1 MVYAMLDKAT
11 ALPALLRKLDKL
23 PRGHALDL
31 RTYKRNRSVLV
42 RRVGEDD
49 FAVAED
55 GFHREDFRVPFSGLK
70 KLLKTLLKREFP
82 RSTKIRVYDLGA
94 ASGED
99 LPTGRKVI

>member
-1 MVYAMLDKAT
+1 MIRTMLDKAT
-11 ALPALLRKLDKL
+11 ALPALLRKLEKL

-42 RRVGEDD
+42 RRTGEDE

-55 GFHREDFRVPFSGLK
+55 GFHQEDFRVPFSDLK

-82 RSTKIRVYDLGA
+82 RSAKIRVYDLGA
-94 ASGED
+94 ADGAD